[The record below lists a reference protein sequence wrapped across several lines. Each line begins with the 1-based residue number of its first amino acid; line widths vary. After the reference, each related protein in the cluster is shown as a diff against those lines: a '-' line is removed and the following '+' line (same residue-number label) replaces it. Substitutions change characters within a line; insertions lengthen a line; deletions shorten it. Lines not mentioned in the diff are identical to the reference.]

1 MYRTALFKAIDY
13 EATGND
19 NQDFP
24 HFCHYWKKP
33 FKTYL
38 SEIKAGSNER
48 DAYNDTAITKLNDL
62 LRGKNPSILAPDT
75 FQKNYD
81 KTMGD
86 IILSVPLN
94 QHNALKKWL
103 AVAAVVGTV
112 SIATLVALFSIGKKD
127 KQETRVAQAAP
138 THQTAPKPAVK
149 QAAPVTNTPKIVRVN
164 TERAPYP
171 YMTGTQV
178 VQANWS
184 AFHRDHIGGTK
195 IPQYGK
201 DKVILENEYNFFL
214 EVMKR
219 NNISIAD
226 AIADKSAAQQL
237 LGPKVSIYTVDGT
250 IVDQFSVDNV
260 DACAEMIDHYR
271 HNLKTVLSG
280 MKPDQ
285 QIKYMSAVGP
295 SIGLST
301 FQQETWQ
308 KLHPNEAAQALKIIS
323 ADVRDRQLS
332 NPELSLFDATVDAI
346 ADFRE
351 THPDNQ
357 ALSLTGYQVISRY
370 QAQQQVQ
377 TAARDNTE
385 PMDNPADN
393 APEQPKK
400 SGSNTGKFAWTTA
413 AAGIVAGIVYN
424 RIKKEK

>member
-1 MYRTALFKAIDY
+1 
-13 EATGND
+13 
-19 NQDFP
+19 
-24 HFCHYWKKP
+24 
-33 FKTYL
+33 
-38 SEIKAGSNER
+38 
-48 DAYNDTAITKLNDL
+48 
-62 LRGKNPSILAPDT
+62 
-75 FQKNYD
+75 
-81 KTMGD
+81 
-86 IILSVPLN
+86 
-94 QHNALKKWL
+94 
-103 AVAAVVGTV
+103 
-112 SIATLVALFSIGKKD
+112 
-127 KQETRVAQAAP
+127 
-138 THQTAPKPAVK
+138 
-149 QAAPVTNTPKIVRVN
+149 
-164 TERAPYP
+164 
-171 YMTGTQV
+171 
-178 VQANWS
+178 
-184 AFHRDHIGGTK
+184 
-195 IPQYGK
+195 
-201 DKVILENEYNFFL
+201 
-214 EVMKR
+214 MKR

-226 AIADKSAAQQL
+226 AIADKSAKQQL

-413 AAGIVAGIVYN
+413 AAGIVAGMIYN
-424 RIKKEK
+424 RLKKEK